1 MDKINACLKLCDE
14 LTKAIDQ
21 AERELASKLFAQL
34 SELAEE
40 MPHGPPDVD
49 DPDMVFTYVLS
60 KLNLSLSDGGNLQ
73 TATLCVQFLQLLL
86 MEEASSGFWGES

>member
-1 MDKINACLKLCDE
+1 MEKINACLKLCDE
-14 LTKAIDQ
+14 LNKAIEEG
-21 AERELASKLFAQL
+21 ERELASKLVAQL

-60 KLNLSLSDGGNLQ
+60 ELNRSLSDGGNLE
-73 TATLCVQFLQLLL
+73 TAAHCVQFLQLLL